1 MSLCVGLKIMT
12 KCLDL
17 DTGNT
22 RAKWRLD
29 DRSGWLLSPRL
40 PDVSERESRIRVS
53 NVAGDFKVIEGWLYE
68 TYGIRPEFAEVII
81 SEIDCAVVMEPE
93 LVLDGL
99 NLALP

>member
-68 TYGIRPEFAEVII
+68 TYGIRPEFAETKATMAGVT
-81 SEIDCAVVMEPE
+81 SGYLEPAKLGIDR
-93 LVLDGL
+93 
-99 NLALP
+99 